1 MKLKEN
7 AIAHASV
14 LANRYEMPPCFISN
28 IMEGRLH
35 YSLALYP
42 HGGACVEIDRD
53 SDSYFA
59 MLVKDF
65 EENLNAY
72 VYHAILSGPFL
83 SLLFVS
89 EQNNENWKTPSPLQD
104 EVGAAV
110 LDIDNRE
117 IYFMDIRLQRCE
129 DALMRVD

>member
-1 MKLKEN
+1 
-7 AIAHASV
+7 
-14 LANRYEMPPCFISN
+14 
-28 IMEGRLH
+28 
-35 YSLALYP
+35 
-42 HGGACVEIDRD
+42 
-53 SDSYFA
+53 
-59 MLVKDF
+59 MLVKEF